1 MLRSRKNTI
10 KIYLFREIA
19 IKPGVKMSLSESES
33 QSSWDEAHPK
43 RPIYIIFQ
51 NIPQLLWSKTV
62 SCVATQ
68 KQGNPVFTGEEK
80 KVKNA
85 NKFGKEQHPICF

>member
-1 MLRSRKNTI
+1 
-10 KIYLFREIA
+10 
-19 IKPGVKMSLSESES
+19 MSLSESES
-33 QSSWDEAHPK
+33 QSSWDEAHPE

-68 KQGNPVFTGEEK
+68 NQGNPVFTGEEK

-85 NKFGKEQHPICF
+85 NKFGKEQHPICFWHHLLFFLIENKIWLIWDRPL